1 MYLTKRFDM
10 RVTSLELLL
19 SADELD
25 ILAIPALDVHHN
37 HEFIHRPWN
46 HGCLLILAK
55 LLHYSFPRNT
65 IPSGAME
72 M

>member
-1 MYLTKRFDM
+1 M
-10 RVTSLELLL
+10 RAIFLELLL
-19 SADELD
+19 SEDELD
-25 ILAIPALDVHHN
+25 IFVIPAPDVHHN
-37 HEFIHRPWN
+37 HEFMNRPWN

-72 M
+72 I